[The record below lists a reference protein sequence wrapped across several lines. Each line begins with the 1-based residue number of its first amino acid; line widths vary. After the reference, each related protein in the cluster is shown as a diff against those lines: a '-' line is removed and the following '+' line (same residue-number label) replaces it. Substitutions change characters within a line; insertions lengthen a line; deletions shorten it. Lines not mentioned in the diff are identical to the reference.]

1 MDTSAGIV
9 SLLLVLVHCITFRTI
24 KTLIFDINTANKN
37 IF

>member
-9 SLLLVLVHCITFRTI
+9 LLLLVLVHCVTFRTI
-24 KTLIFDINTANKN
+24 KTLIFDINTTNKN